1 MMGNLIPVN
10 RTARLSGSD
19 VEVLAANGD
28 VVWRFKAEKLAGDYF
43 TMTPDEFYATYMF
56 IWVPVEPFA
65 TIALAKLGGCRV

>member
-1 MMGNLIPVN
+1 MENNLIPVN
-10 RTARLSGSD
+10 RTARLNGSN
-19 VEVLAANGD
+19 VEVLAANGTI
-28 VVWRFKAEKLAGDYF
+28 VWIFKAEKLAEDYF